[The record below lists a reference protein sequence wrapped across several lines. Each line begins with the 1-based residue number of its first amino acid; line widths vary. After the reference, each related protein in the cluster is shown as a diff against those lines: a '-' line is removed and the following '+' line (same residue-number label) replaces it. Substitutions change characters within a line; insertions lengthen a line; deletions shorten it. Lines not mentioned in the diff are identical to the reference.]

1 MKRDFDA
8 ARALA
13 AVHPRAESGIGSLSE
28 GSLHHLLKFYFE
40 PDADRHEVGVGRYF
54 ADILNED
61 GIIEIQ
67 TRALYRLS
75 PKLDAFLPLYP
86 VTVVYPVAS
95 VKRVSWIDPKT
106 GEKSRP
112 RRSPKKGTKYDCVR
126 ELYALRKYLSRP
138 GFRFC
143 IVYLEIEEL
152 RLKNG
157 WGNGGKKGSS
167 RADRI
172 PLSLC
177 DIEFYNEKS
186 DYAAFIPPAL
196 ESPFTVER
204 FSAAAKT
211 GRMAAGMS
219 VKLLELTGNV
229 RLCGSSGRAK
239 LYETI

>member
-86 VTVVYPVAS
+86 VTVVYPVAA
-95 VKRVSWIDPKT
+95 VKQVSWIDPKP
-106 GEKSRP
+106 GRKAGRAVRP
-112 RRSPKKGTKYDCVR
+112 RRARNTIACASCMRCANICPAR
-126 ELYALRKYLSRP
+126 ASA
-138 GFRFC
+138 FASF
-143 IVYLEIEEL
+143 IW
-152 RLKNG
+152 RLKN
-157 WGNGGKKGSS
+157 
-167 RADRI
+167 
-172 PLSLC
+172 
-177 DIEFYNEKS
+177 
-186 DYAAFIPPAL
+186 
-196 ESPFTVER
+196 
-204 FSAAAKT
+204 
-211 GRMAAGMS
+211 
-219 VKLLELTGNV
+219 
-229 RLCGSSGRAK
+229 CG
-239 LYETI
+239 